1 MTEIIEIFARAILD
15 SRGTPTIEVDVVL
28 ADGVHG
34 RASIPSGVSTG
45 SYESVEL
52 RDKDMR
58 RYGGKGVQKAIN
70 GIREIIS
77 PEICGL
83 DVFEQDLIDR
93 VMCHLDDTENKAML
107 GANALLAVSLAV
119 AQAAAKSLG
128 MPLYR
133 YLGGVQAC
141 VLPVPLCS
149 MISGG
154 MRTDNDLDVQEIS
167 VAPVGFGS
175 YSEAIRATSEV
186 TQALRVVL
194 REKGYHI
201 GVSDEGGFIPQ
212 IASIKEGFDLILT
225 AVEKVGYRPE
235 KHFYIGIDCAA
246 SEFYNAENKCYEL
259 IGENRHVSS
268 EELAALYDALIQGYP
283 ILGIED
289 PFDQDDWEAWSAFT
303 KKHPDIHIIGDDL
316 FATNVNRIRRGV
328 MGRAA
333 NALVIKPNQ
342 VGTLTEALRASRF
355 AQRHSMSTIIAHRS
369 GETEDTF
376 IADLCVATQSRLF
389 KAGGISHSERISKYN
404 QLLRIEEA
412 LGEDAA
418 YYGRLAIRGTNI
430 IP

>member
-1 MTEIIEIFARAILD
+1 MTEIIEVFARAILD

-28 ADGVHG
+28 ADGVQG
-34 RASIPSGVSTG
+34 RASVPSGASTG
-45 SYESVEL
+45 LYESVEL

-58 RYGGKGVQKAIN
+58 RFGGKGVQKAIN

-77 PEICGL
+77 PEICGI
-83 DVFEQDLIDR
+83 DVFQQDLIDK

-107 GANALLAVSLAV
+107 GANTLLAVSLAV
-119 AQAAAKSLG
+119 AQAAAGSLE

-141 VLPVPLCS
+141 VLPVPFCT

-154 MRTDNDLDVQEIS
+154 TRTDNDLDAQEIS
-167 VAPVGFGS
+167 VAPVGFDS

-186 TQALRVVL
+186 THALRVVL

-212 IASIKEGFDLILT
+212 IASIKEAFDLILT
-225 AVEKVGYRPE
+225 AVEKVGYKPE
-235 KHFYIGIDCAA
+235 KHFYLALDCAA
-246 SEFYNAENKCYEL
+246 SEFYHSKEKVYEL
-259 IGENRHVSS
+259 IGEKRTVTS
-268 EELAALYDALIQGYP
+268 EELAAFYDSILKGYP

-289 PFDQDDWEAWSAFT
+289 PFDQDDWDAWAAFT
-303 KKHPDIHIIGDDL
+303 KKHPNIHIIGDDL
-316 FATNVNRIRRGV
+316 FATNLSRIKRGV
-328 MGRAA
+328 DSHAA
-333 NALVIKPNQ
+333 NSVVIKPNQ
-342 VGTLTEALRASRF
+342 IGTLTEALRACRS
-355 AQRHSMSTIIAHRS
+355 AQSHSMTTIIAHRS

-389 KAGGISHSERISKYN
+389 KAGGLSHSERVAKYN

-418 YYGRLAIRGTNI
+418 YYGRLAIRGTKV
-430 IP
+430 